1 MIKGTRLIFW
11 VDMIVLVVVAFLVIR
26 GQWDF
31 VIALGVAL
39 VMVNYFDH
47 LMNRRSRR

>member
-11 VDMIVLVVVAFLVIR
+11 VDMIVLVLVAFLVIR

-31 VIALGVAL
+31 VIAFLVAL